1 MDDKAHKSGLT
12 AYPCTGQS
20 VVTAID
26 EARLFTQW
34 SEFRTAF
41 SDLRNIKSH
50 FPSIPIMCLTATAT
64 PAVEEDIELLFRNP
78 VVQKMSMN
86 RPNFTLN
93 VEELKEVE
101 PIQTVCKKGR

>member
-1 MDDKAHKSGLT
+1 
-12 AYPCTGQS
+12 
-20 VVTAID
+20 
-26 EARLFTQW
+26 
-34 SEFRTAF
+34 
-41 SDLRNIKSH
+41 
-50 FPSIPIMCLTATAT
+50 MCLTATAT